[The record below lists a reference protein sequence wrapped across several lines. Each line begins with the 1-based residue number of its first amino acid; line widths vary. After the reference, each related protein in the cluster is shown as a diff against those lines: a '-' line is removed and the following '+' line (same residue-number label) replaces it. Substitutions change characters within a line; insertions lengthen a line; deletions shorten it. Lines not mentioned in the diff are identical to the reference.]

1 MRLPASP
8 AAAACVPA
16 SATQAQPRVIRPRTK
31 TAEVARV
38 PGPWAAAATALLI
51 LVLWALLVPGA
62 IAQQVPPARKALP
75 AALMGDGIASAHP
88 LASAAGHL
96 MLAAGG
102 NAFDAAVA
110 VAAALAVVEPYSSGV
125 GGGGFFLLHR
135 AHDSHAVMVDARE
148 TAPAA
153 AHSRLYVDDT
163 GRAIPRASLDGARA
177 AAIPGLPAGLAHLAG
192 TYGRL
197 PLSRSLAP
205 AIALARDGFAI
216 DARFAS
222 IAQLTAARVQRDPRT
237 AAVFMP
243 AGRPLA
249 EGDRL
254 RQPAL
259 AATLERLA
267 NHGHAGFY
275 AGPVAD
281 ELVAAVRAEG
291 GIWHAQ
297 DLADYAVVERPP
309 MRIAFRDVTITT
321 ASLPSSGGVVIAQSL
336 GMLDR
341 FGSFDPR
348 GPDGAHLVAEALR
361 RSFDDRS
368 RWLGDP
374 AFDMVPL
381 ARLLSRKHLEARGAD
396 IDPRQATPS
405 SRLGAGRATPE
416 GTDTTHFSVVD
427 REGNRVAATLTI
439 NTLFGSGFIAGGT
452 GVLLNNEMDDF
463 ALPDEQP
470 NAYGLL
476 GRGANLIQP
485 GKRPLS
491 SMTPMFVD
499 AGRGVY
505 VLGTPGG
512 SRIISMLLLAILD
525 IASACPPCL
534 PSPADL
540 VARAR
545 FHHQFRPDRI
555 EVEPGA
561 FPDTWTGAL
570 RARGHTVDAARRAWG
585 NMQLVFVDRER
596 GEVTV
601 ANDPRGRSGI
611 AWF

>member
-1 MRLPASP
+1 MSARAFASSLALAFAMSFGPAPAVASANAPGAVLPALQASESARAP
-8 AAAACVPA
+8 AYTQPA
-16 SATQAQPRVIRPRTK
+16 PKPP
-31 TAEVARV
+31 VA
-38 PGPWAAAATALLI
+38 PL
-51 LVLWALLVPGA
+51 
-62 IAQQVPPARKALP
+62 ARE
-75 AALMGDGIASAHP
+75 GIASAHP
-88 LASAAGHL
+88 LASEAGRRV
-96 MLAAGG
+96 LAAGG

-110 VAAALAVVEPYSSGV
+110 VAAALAVVEPYSSGI

-135 AHDSHAVMVDARE
+135 SRDGHEVMVDARE

-153 AHSRLYVDDT
+153 AHSRLYVDDA

-177 AAIPGLPAGLAHLAG
+177 AAIPGLPAGLDHLARQ
-192 TYGRL
+192 YGRL
-197 PLSRSLAP
+197 PLTRSLAP

-216 DARFAS
+216 DARFAG
-222 IAQLTAARVQRDPRT
+222 IARLAAARLQRDPRT

-243 AGRPLA
+243 DGRLPI

-259 AATLERLA
+259 AATLARLA
-267 NHGHAGFY
+267 AGGHAGFY
-275 AGPVAD
+275 AGPVAT
-281 ELVAAVRAEG
+281 ELVAAVRADG
-291 GIWHAQ
+291 GIWQPQ
-297 DLADYAVVERPP
+297 DLAAYAVVERPP
-309 MRIAFRDVTITT
+309 MRIGFRDVTITA

-336 GMLDR
+336 GMLAR
-341 FGSFDPR
+341 FGQFDHR
-348 GPDGAHLVAEALR
+348 APDGAHRVAEVLR
-361 RSFDDRS
+361 RAFDDRA

-374 AFDMVPL
+374 AFDPVPL
-381 ARLLSRKHLEARGAD
+381 ARLLSRTHIEARAAD
-396 IDPRQATPS
+396 IDPGKATPS
-405 SRLGAGRATPE
+405 QLLGAGRTAPE

-470 NAYGLL
+470 NAYGLV

-491 SMTPMFVD
+491 SMTPMFVES
-499 AGRGVY
+499 GRGVH

-512 SRIISMLLLAILD
+512 SRIISMLLLAVLD
-525 IASACPPCL
+525 IASPCPPCP
-534 PSPADL
+534 PSPAEL
-540 VARAR
+540 VARPR

-555 EVEPGA
+555 EVEPQA
-561 FPDTWTGAL
+561 FDEAWTDAL
-570 RARGHTVDAARRAWG
+570 RGRGHPVETGRRAWG
-585 NMQLVFVDRER
+585 NMQLVFIDRER

>member
-1 MRLPASP
+1 VRLPGAGVAVV
-8 AAAACVPA
+8 AALTRLLLCALL
-16 SATQAQPRVIRPRTK
+16 ATGALAQPQAPAPESHRT
-31 TAEVARV
+31 
-38 PGPWAAAATALLI
+38 
-51 LVLWALLVPGA
+51 
-62 IAQQVPPARKALP
+62 PPAR
-75 AALMGDGIASAHP
+75 DGVASAHP
-88 LASAAGHL
+88 LASAAGHRV
-96 MLAAGG
+96 LAAGG

-110 VAAALAVVEPYSSGV
+110 VAAALAVVEPYSSGI

-135 AHDSHAVMVDARE
+135 SHDRHEVMVDARE

-153 AHSRLYVDDT
+153 AHPYLYVDDT

-177 AAIPGLPAGLAHLAG
+177 AGIPGLPAGLAHLAG
-192 TYGRL
+192 RYGRL
-197 PLSRSLAP
+197 PLSQSLAP
-205 AIALARDGFAI
+205 AIALARDGFPI
-216 DARFAS
+216 DARFAG
-222 IAQLTAARVQRDPRT
+222 IARLSAARLQRDPRT

-243 AGRPLA
+243 DGRPPDA
-249 EGDRL
+249 GDRL

-259 AATLERLA
+259 AATLEQLA
-267 NHGHAGFY
+267 RHGHAGFY
-275 AGPVAD
+275 SGPVAA
-281 ELVAAVRAEG
+281 ELVDSVRAGG
-291 GIWHAQ
+291 GIWQAQ

-309 MRIAFRDVTITT
+309 MRIAFRDMTITA

-341 FGSFDPR
+341 FGTFDPR
-348 GPDGAHLVAEALR
+348 TPDGAHLVTEALR

-374 AFDMVPL
+374 AFDPVPL
-381 ARLLSRKHLEARGAD
+381 ARLLSGRHLEARGLD

-405 SRLGAGRATPE
+405 SRLGAGRTAPE

-463 ALPDEQP
+463 ALPGEQP
-470 NAYGLL
+470 NTYGLV

-491 SMTPMFVD
+491 SMTPMFVEASD
-499 AGRGVY
+499 GVY

-525 IASACPPCL
+525 IASPCPPC
-534 PSPADL
+534 PPAPADL
-540 VARAR
+540 VARPR
-545 FHHQFRPDRI
+545 FHHQFTPDRI
-555 EVEPGA
+555 EVEPEA
-561 FPDTWTGAL
+561 FPDAWTGAL
-570 RARGHTVDAARRAWG
+570 RARGHPVQPARRAWG